1 LDKNL
6 IFALEQ
12 IQINMSTTS
21 IFKKITLVIF
31 LSMLYFT
38 VSAANKS
45 IIFRIRLDSEINTLA
60 QKKVILGLEK
70 AHDRKADFII
80 LDLDTYGG
88 AVDAAD
94 SIRSAILRCDI
105 PVVAY
110 INMQAASAGAL
121 ISIACDSIYMKTGSS
136 IGAATVVSTTGS
148 VMPDKYQSFMR
159 GMMRSTAE
167 ANGRNPKIAE
177 AMVDTA
183 HVLSL
188 TPSEAIKV
196 GYCEGVCESVDEVAQ
211 NLTKG
216 QPGGYR
222 IESVQLSPS
231 EKAVLFMMN
240 PILQAIFL
248 IMIIGGIYIEFKTPG
263 IGVPIAVAIL
273 GAILYFSPLYIQSLA
288 QNWEI
293 LLFIVGLIL
302 LGMELFVIPGFGVCG
317 ITGIVSIVVSLTFA
331 AVDNDLVFNGKGDF
345 NYMAVLLPFGLVI
358 ISAFIAITG
367 SIFLVH
373 KLYPTKTFDY
383 VALRQSLDEKD
394 GFVGVKTGMDS
405 LVGNEATVFNDLKP
419 SGKVMVNGRVY
430 EATLTFGYAAKGES
444 VRIVKAEQGR
454 LYCEK
459 IS

>member
-1 LDKNL
+1 MTP
-6 IFALEQ
+6 I
-12 IQINMSTTS
+12 S
-21 IFKKITLVIF
+21 IFKKITLVLF
-31 LSMLYFT
+31 LSSLFIT
-38 VSAANKS
+38 ASAATKS
-45 IIFRIRLDSEINTLA
+45 IIFRIRLNSEINSLA
-60 QKKVILGLEK
+60 QKKVVLGLQK
-70 AHDRKADFII
+70 AHERNADFII

-88 AVDAAD
+88 ALDAAD

-110 INMQAASAGAL
+110 VNMQAASAGAL

-136 IGAATVVSTTGS
+136 IGAATVVNTTGK

-159 GMMRSTAE
+159 GMMRATAE
-167 ANGRNPKIAE
+167 ANGRNPKVAE

-188 TPSEAIKV
+188 TPSEAVKV
-196 GYCEGVCESVDEVAQ
+196 GYCDGICESVDEVAQ
-211 NLTKG
+211 KLTRG
-216 QPGGYR
+216 ESGGYK
-222 IESVQLSPS
+222 IENVQLSAS

-263 IGVPIAVAIL
+263 IGIPIAVAIL

-302 LGMELFVIPGFGVCG
+302 LGMELFVIPGFGICG
-317 ITGIVSIVVSLTFA
+317 ISGIVSIVVSLTFA
-331 AVDNDLVFNGKGDF
+331 AVDNDLVFNGTGKFD
-345 NYMAVLLPFGLVI
+345 YMAVLLPFGLVI

-367 SIFLVH
+367 SIYLVH

-394 GFVGVKTGMDS
+394 GFVGVKIGMDP
-405 LVGNEATVFNDLKP
+405 LVGKEATVFTDLKP
-419 SGKVMVNGRVY
+419 SGKVMTNGRVY
-430 EATLTFGYAAKGES
+430 EATLTFGYATKGES

>member
-1 LDKNL
+1 
-6 IFALEQ
+6 
-12 IQINMSTTS
+12 MSTTS

-317 ITGIVSIVVSLTFA
+317 ITGIISIVLSLTFA

>member
-317 ITGIVSIVVSLTFA
+317 ITGIISIVVSLTFA

>member
-1 LDKNL
+1 MTP
-6 IFALEQ
+6 I
-12 IQINMSTTS
+12 S
-21 IFKKITLVIF
+21 IFKKITLVLF
-31 LSMLYFT
+31 LSSLFIT
-38 VSAANKS
+38 ASAATKS
-45 IIFRIRLDSEINTLA
+45 IIFRIRLNSEINSLA
-60 QKKVILGLEK
+60 QKKVVLGLQK
-70 AHDRKADFII
+70 AHERNADFII

-88 AVDAAD
+88 ALDAAD

-136 IGAATVVSTTGS
+136 IGAATVVNTTGK

-159 GMMRSTAE
+159 GMMRATAE
-167 ANGRNPKIAE
+167 ANGRDPKVAE

-188 TPSEAIKV
+188 TPSEAVKA
-196 GYCEGVCESVDEVAQ
+196 GYCNGICESVDEVAQ
-211 NLTKG
+211 KLTRG
-216 QPGGYR
+216 ESGGYK
-222 IESVQLSPS
+222 IENVQLSAS

-263 IGVPIAVAIL
+263 IGIPIVVAIL

-302 LGMELFVIPGFGVCG
+302 LGMELFVIPGFGICG
-317 ITGIVSIVVSLTFA
+317 ISGIVSIVVSLTFA
-331 AVDNDLVFNGKGDF
+331 AVDNDLVFNGKGNFD
-345 NYMAVLLPFGLVI
+345 YMAVLLPFGLVI

-367 SIFLVH
+367 SIYLVH

-394 GFVGVKTGMDS
+394 GFVGVKTGMDP
-405 LVGNEATVFNDLKP
+405 LVGKEATVFTDLKP
-419 SGKVMVNGRVY
+419 SGKVMTNGRVY

>member
-1 LDKNL
+1 
-6 IFALEQ
+6 
-12 IQINMSTTS
+12 MSTTS

>member
-1 LDKNL
+1 
-6 IFALEQ
+6 
-12 IQINMSTTS
+12 MSTTS

-405 LVGNEATVFNDLKP
+405 LVGNKATVFNDLKP

>member
-1 LDKNL
+1 
-6 IFALEQ
+6 
-12 IQINMSTTS
+12 MSTTS

-317 ITGIVSIVVSLTFA
+317 ITGIISIVVSLTFA